1 MKPDV
6 FRGIKP
12 ALRHDGG
19 KFFKMPCQQGK
30 RLLLRGKELL
40 SLSAYGKIV
49 EAHRPFCP
57 TPVTFS
63 RTERASIDIGTT
75 LFNTQQFRYIIF
87 IQAWMQKEVIS
98 GKDDVFRV
106 VRRQVL
112 PALGNVAVESSGVF
126 INGNN
131 MGGSALIKRNYME
144 QTRKTIPVQPV
155 KPGNIRVIPM
165 VVYDCQNG
173 SAHRA
178 SRSLRPASR
187 RLLLLFLSRHTH
199 PALCAVIP
207 QTVTESAGFFHIPGR
222 GRSRQINI
230 AGRNFDVEMK

>member
-6 FRGIKP
+6 FRGIEH

-19 KFFKMPCQQGK
+19 IIFKMPCQQGK

-57 TPVTFS
+57 SPVTLACA
-63 RTERASIDIGTT
+63 ERNSIDIGAAS
-75 LFNTQQFRYIIF
+75 FNTQQFRYIVF
-87 IQAWMQKEVIS
+87 IQARMYKKIVS
-98 GKDDVFRV
+98 GKDDMFRV
-106 VRRQVL
+106 VCRQIL
-112 PALGNVAVESSGVF
+112 PALGNVAVKSSGVF
-126 INGNN
+126 VNGND

-178 SRSLRPASR
+178 SGSLRPASR
-187 RLLLLFLSRHTH
+187 RLLLLFRSRHTH